1 MTTSS
6 SEAAGHNKAWPTE
19 LRLNPGR
26 DALTI
31 VFDGGERFTLAAEY
45 LRVES
50 PSAEVRGHGG
60 PKQIVRGKQ
69 GVKIKA
75 LEPVGNYAVRILF
88 DDGHD
93 SGLYSWDFLATLGRD
108 ATAQS
113 AGKSVQ
119 WTDLSGERRE
129 LGRAAD
135 DN

>member
-1 MTTSS
+1 MTQATFP
-6 SEAAGHNKAWPTE
+6 WPTE

-26 DALTI
+26 DALSI
-31 VFDGGERFTLAAEY
+31 SFDNGERFALAAEY

-69 GVKIKA
+69 AVKITA

-93 SGLYSWDFLATLGRD
+93 SGLYSWDFLMTLGRQH
-108 ATAQS
+108 ARIWAEYIKV
-113 AGKSVQ
+113 AG
-119 WTDLSGERRE
+119 
-129 LGRAAD
+129 A
-135 DN
+135 